1 MSVAFVLLPFM
12 VLAGLAMSP
21 QVVAAFPVLIE
32 VFGGHQSAR
41 TLHFFGFVAITAF
54 AVGHVAM
61 VVLTGFGKH
70 MRAMIVGR

>member
-1 MSVAFVLLPFM
+1 M

-21 QVVAAFPVLIE
+21 QVVAAFPVLLS

-41 TLHFFGFVAITAF
+41 TLHFFGFVVLLVF
-54 AVGHVAM
+54 VVGHVAM
-61 VVLTGFGKH
+61 TVRTGFGRH

>member
-1 MSVAFVLLPFM
+1 M

-21 QVVAAFPVLIE
+21 QLVAAFPALH

-41 TLHFFGFVAITAF
+41 TLHFFGFVLLVAF
-54 AVGHVAM
+54 AISHVAM
-61 VVLTGFGKH
+61 VVLTGFGRH